1 MQSNMLS
8 NTNTRFVKSPS
19 HSNSPNY
26 STINSILIA
35 KTSSTN
41 ELPSKKLANED
52 MVQSQFLNESM
63 MQNTRLDQQPA
74 LTIKGN
80 YNVKESLVAMDRL

>member
-41 ELPSKKLANED
+41 ELPSKKLAY
-52 MVQSQFLNESM
+52 ESM

>member
-8 NTNTRFVKSPS
+8 NTNTRFVA
-19 HSNSPNY
+19 Y
-26 STINSILIA
+26 
-35 KTSSTN
+35 
-41 ELPSKKLANED
+41 EY